1 MTKDAY
7 HLSELIKPVQLLKE
21 FQYESEKYSQIRLLL
36 NSMHGNLGFPASLEK
51 GLNFRFQ
58 TGRSC
63 RPILT
68 YKKRAQFHLNLSFTV
83 RYVYKLSVVS
93 CFTPVSSSRI
103 SFHSLWSV
111 DFLLNLTFS
120 IISVKRDCKCLY
132 RRKLYWYWLS
142 QVIGKLT
149 HSRFWATHVSRK

>member
-1 MTKDAY
+1 MHHVTKGAY

-36 NSMHGNLGFPASLEK
+36 ISMHGNMGFTASLEK

-68 YKKRAQFHLNLSFTV
+68 YKSARSF
-83 RYVYKLSVVS
+83 
-93 CFTPVSSSRI
+93 I
-103 SFHSLWSV
+103 
-111 DFLLNLTFS
+111 
-120 IISVKRDCKCLY
+120 
-132 RRKLYWYWLS
+132 
-142 QVIGKLT
+142 
-149 HSRFWATHVSRK
+149 